1 MPKETTMPRVR
12 RIERFA
18 LPFLAGTLLAMTL
31 PFSLRCGTFLPAAA
45 ILLLSLAVF
54 RNMLTIRKYGIV
66 SITPYSLF
74 PGIALCAAV
83 CVFRSGATS
92 LTGNS
97 GFSLSGNMGSP
108 LRALFEGFKLLIDS
122 LPFEDRENNALVR
135 ALLTGDRSGLSP
147 ETGRAFRDSGA
158 AHILALSGLHLG
170 IIYGIVTKCFVIL
183 GNSPAAV
190 RIRSALTIAATG
202 TYCLMVGAGPSIS
215 RAFLFILLRELS
227 VILGRSA
234 SLRDT
239 LCGAFVLQVCLNAEA
254 VRSVSFQLSYLAI
267 AGIAYIHPLLR
278 DFWPSGGPRRSP
290 LRWIWNSAAV
300 SIACQATTGPLAWL
314 RFGTFPKYFILTN
327 LISLPL
333 TGLLIPAALFTS
345 FLHALGICPGIV
357 ARATE
362 FIADALRGSLEIIAS
377 GT

>member
-18 LPFLAGTLLAMTL
+18 LPFLAGTLMTL
-31 PFSLRCGTFLPAAA
+31 PLPLHLRCGTFLPAAA
-45 ILLLSLAVF
+45 ILLLSLTVF
-54 RNMLTIRKYGIV
+54 RNMLTIRRYGTV
-66 SITPYSLF
+66 SITPFSLF
-74 PGIALCAAV
+74 PCIALCAAV
-83 CVFRSGATS
+83 CVLRSGATV
-92 LTGNS
+92 LTDGS
-97 GFSLSGNMGSP
+97 GISLSGEIWSP
-108 LRALFEGFKLLIDS
+108 LRVLCENFKSLIDS
-122 LPFEDRENNALVR
+122 LPFKDRENNALVR

-190 RIRSALTIAATG
+190 KTRSVLTIAATG
-202 TYCLMVGAGPSIS
+202 TYCFMVGAGPSIS
-215 RAFLFILLRELS
+215 RAFLFILLRELA
-227 VILGRSA
+227 VILGRTA

-267 AGIAYIHPLLR
+267 VGIAYIYPLLR
-278 DFWPSGGPRRSP
+278 DFWPSGGVRRSP
-290 LRWIWNSAAV
+290 LRRVWNSAAV

-357 ARATE
+357 FRVTE
-362 FIADALRGSLEIIAS
+362 LLADALRGSLEIIAS
-377 GT
+377 GI

>member
-1 MPKETTMPRVR
+1 MPKETNMPRVR

-18 LPFLAGTLLAMTL
+18 LPFLAGTLMTL
-31 PFSLRCGTFLPAAA
+31 PLPLHLRCGTVFPSVA
-45 ILLLSLAVF
+45 ILLFSLAVF
-54 RNMLTIRKYGIV
+54 CNMLAIRKYGIGNMPL
-66 SITPYSLF
+66 SPLS
-74 PGIALCAAV
+74 PCIALCAAV
-83 CVFRSGATS
+83 CVLRSGVTAMTEGPSIS
-92 LTGNS
+92 LP
-97 GFSLSGNMGSP
+97 GNMGHP
-108 LRALFEGFKLLIDS
+108 LRMLCENFKILIDS
-122 LPFEDRENNALVR
+122 LPFEDRENNALVK

-190 RIRSALTIAATG
+190 KTRSVLTIAATG
-202 TYCLMVGAGPSIS
+202 TYCFMVGAGPSIS
-215 RAFLFILLRELS
+215 RAFLFILLRELA

-267 AGIAYIHPLLR
+267 AGIAYIYPLLR
-278 DFWPSGGPRRSP
+278 DFWPSGGMQRSP

-300 SIACQATTGPLAWL
+300 SIACQITTGPLAWL

-345 FLHALGICPGIV
+345 LLHAFGICPDV
-357 ARATE
+357 VTRSTE
-362 FIADALRGSLEIIAS
+362 LIADALRGSLEIIAS
-377 GT
+377 GI

>member
-1 MPKETTMPRVR
+1 MTKEMTMPRVR

-18 LPFLAGTLLAMTL
+18 LPFLAGTLLAVAL
-31 PFSLRCGTFLPAAA
+31 PSHLRCGTFFPAAA
-45 ILLLSLAVF
+45 ILLLSLTVF
-54 RNMLTIRKYGIV
+54 GNMLIIRKHGAG
-66 SITPYSLF
+66 SITPHSLF
-74 PGIALCAAV
+74 PCIALCAAV
-83 CVFRSGATS
+83 CVFRSGTTS
-92 LTGNS
+92 LTGDA
-97 GFSLSGNMGSP
+97 GFSGDIWSP
-108 LRALFEGFKLLIDS
+108 LRALCENSKALIDS
-122 LPFEDRENNALVR
+122 LPFKDRENNALVK
-135 ALLTGDRSGLSP
+135 ALLTGDRSNLSP

-190 RIRSALTIAATG
+190 KARSALTIAATG
-202 TYCLMVGAGPSIS
+202 AYCLMVGAGPSIS

-227 VILGRSA
+227 VIFGRTA
-234 SLRDT
+234 GLRDT

-267 AGIAYIHPLLR
+267 VGIAYIYPPLR

-290 LRWIWNSAAV
+290 LRWVWNSAAV
-300 SIACQATTGPLAWL
+300 SIACQVTTGPLAWL
-314 RFGTFPKYFILTN
+314 RFGTFPMYFILTN

-345 FLHALGICPGIV
+345 LLHALGICPAV
-357 ARATE
+357 AAQATE
-362 FIADALRGSLEIIAS
+362 LLADTLRGSLEIIAAI
-377 GT
+377 

>member
-1 MPKETTMPRVR
+1 MTKEMTMPRVR

-18 LPFLAGTLLAMTL
+18 LPFLVGTLLAVAL
-31 PFSLRCGTFLPAAA
+31 PSHLRCGTFFPAAA
-45 ILLLSLAVF
+45 ILLLSLTVF
-54 RNMLTIRKYGIV
+54 GNMLIIRKHGAG
-66 SITPYSLF
+66 SITPHSLF
-74 PGIALCAAV
+74 PCIALCAAV
-83 CVFRSGATS
+83 CVFRSGTTS
-92 LTGNS
+92 LTGDA
-97 GFSLSGNMGSP
+97 GFSGDIWSP
-108 LRALFEGFKLLIDS
+108 LRTLCENFKALIDS
-122 LPFEDRENNALVR
+122 LPFKDRENNALVK
-135 ALLTGDRSGLSP
+135 ALLTGDRSNLSP

-190 RIRSALTIAATG
+190 KARSALTIAATG
-202 TYCLMVGAGPSIS
+202 AYCLMVGAGPSIS

-227 VILGRSA
+227 VIFGRTA

-267 AGIAYIHPLLR
+267 VGIAYIYPPLR

-290 LRWIWNSAAV
+290 LRWVWNSAAV
-300 SIACQATTGPLAWL
+300 SIACQVTTGPLAWL
-314 RFGTFPKYFILTN
+314 RFGTFPMYFILTN

-345 FLHALGICPGIV
+345 LLHALGICPAV
-357 ARATE
+357 AAQATE
-362 FIADALRGSLEIIAS
+362 LLADTLRGSLEIIAAI
-377 GT
+377 